1 MKKAFG
7 ILLLAML
14 TLPLSAQTDRKEL
27 RAGNRKFAKGKWAE
41 AELDYRRGLLKDSLS
56 VPGAYNLAS
65 SLYRQE
71 DYDGALKAFDNR
83 DELAESTPHAAS
95 WYYNKGDAAIAKK
108 DWRTAVDALRECLLL
123 TPGDMDAKEN
133 YLYAKEML
141 KNEQQQGGGGGQN
154 QQQDQ
159 QNQQDQQQ
167 NQDQDQQQQDQNQDQ
182 QQDQNQDQQDQEQ
195 QQQQGQD
202 QQMTPQQAK
211 QMLRAV
217 QAKEQETQEKVKKEK
232 AALLKSRQKEKNW

>member
-1 MKKAFG
+1 MKKALW
-7 ILLLAML
+7 ILLLAAL
-14 TLPLSAQTDRKEL
+14 ALPLSAQTDRKEL

-56 VPGAYNLAS
+56 VPGAYNLAAA
-65 SLYRQE
+65 LYRQE
-71 DYDGALKAFDNR
+71 DFDGALKAFENR
-83 DELAESTPHAAS
+83 DELAESTPHAAA

-133 YLYAKEML
+133 YLYAREML
-141 KNEQQQGGGGGQN
+141 KNEQQQQQDQDQNQQN

-159 QNQQDQQQ
+159 
-167 NQDQDQQQQDQNQDQ
+167 QDQ
-182 QQDQNQDQQDQEQ
+182 QQDQNQDQQQQQEQ
-195 QQQQGQD
+195 QGQEP
-202 QQMTPQQAK
+202 QMTPQQAR

-232 AALLKSRQKEKNW
+232 AALLKSRQKDKNW